1 MLAGSHSNSTTI
13 PCKKTRQMI
22 TYIAS
27 VAQAYSVHAS
37 SHHLHNFLWQGHKG
51 RLLPLKDVLAV
62 TQLSNITHAHNKNLA
77 CLLPM
82 TPVGNCHTH
91 NFHVNQK

>member
-1 MLAGSHSNSTTI
+1 
-13 PCKKTRQMI
+13 MI

-62 TQLSNITHAHNKNLA
+62 TQLSNITHAQNKNLA